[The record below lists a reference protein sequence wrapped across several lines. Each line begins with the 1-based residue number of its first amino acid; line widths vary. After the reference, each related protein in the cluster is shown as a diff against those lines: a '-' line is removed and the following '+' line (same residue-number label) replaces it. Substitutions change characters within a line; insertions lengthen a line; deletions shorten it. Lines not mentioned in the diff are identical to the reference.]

1 MAGSIPALCVAGVPA
16 FYTWVFRDG
25 CWEPLPLS
33 SLPSPDRASDRRGRS
48 MTIIFIMFVGL
59 LNLCLGYVLAVRLG
73 YGPPGLMDAW
83 EVLANRPLP
92 DAVFQ
97 QPSADERS
105 AHTLPQEEI
114 GPTLEE
120 MLDEPYEDGF
130 DDAYD
135 DAFDDAFDDAY
146 DAEHQPG
153 SDEPQ
158 LDDPEDWELDE
169 RFVEVSVLK
178 LNIAMIRS
186 GARTTD
192 LDTRLR
198 AVQGKSD
205 AETIRKCRD
214 ELLEDCQSFLAEH
227 GQAAERFAQ
236 RIDELGELRAL
247 GDQIEMANLE
257 QAAQVETTINNLQY
271 MDFES
276 DLETANLRLLEELK
290 NLRVAR
296 HKLRDDQEKA
306 FLAIARYEDRLDT
319 MEKRMFNDPLTRLH
333 NRIGLEATLWQ
344 WWQEGRHQSRQMSAA
359 LFDLDAFSH
368 VNERYGALVCDKIL
382 YQIGQVIQG
391 KAGEADLA
399 GRYAGEQFLLVILDL
414 GPRKAIKSAEFIR
427 QSIERITFLSG
438 DDEIRVTV
446 GGGITEVVP
455 DDTHEALF
463 TRLEQALH
471 EAKEAGPNRSFLHDG
486 RRTELVE
493 SPSLGAEYVEI
504 SI

>member
-1 MAGSIPALCVAGVPA
+1 
-16 FYTWVFRDG
+16 
-25 CWEPLPLS
+25 
-33 SLPSPDRASDRRGRS
+33 
-48 MTIIFIMFVGL
+48 MTIILTLLVGV

-73 YGPPGLMDAW
+73 YGPPGLVDGW
-83 EVLANRPLP
+83 EVLLANRPPQPTVAQAPPP
-92 DAVFQ
+92 DAR
-97 QPSADERS
+97 PAD
-105 AHTLPQEEI
+105 APPQEDV

-120 MLDEPYEDGF
+120 MLDEPYDEAY

-135 DAFDDAFDDAY
+135 GAHDEAY
-146 DAEHQPG
+146 DEEHQPG

-158 LDDPEDWELDE
+158 LDAPEDWELDE

-186 GARTTD
+186 GARTAD
-192 LDTRLR
+192 IDTRLR
-198 AVQGKSD
+198 AVRGKSD
-205 AETIRKCRD
+205 AETIRRCRD
-214 ELLEDCQSFLAEH
+214 ELLEDCQAFLAEH
-227 GQAAERFAQ
+227 GQAAERFGQ
-236 RIDELGELRAL
+236 RIDELGELKAL
-247 GDQIEMANLE
+247 GDRIEMANLE
-257 QAAQVETTINNLQY
+257 QGAQVETTINNLQF

-276 DLETANLRLLEELK
+276 DLETANTRLLEELK

-296 HKLRDDQEKA
+296 HKLRDDQERA
-306 FLAIARYEDRLDT
+306 FLAIARYENRLDG
-319 MEKRMFNDPLTRLH
+319 MEKRMFNDALTRLP

-344 WWQEGRHQSRQMSAA
+344 WWQEGRHQSRPMSAA
-359 LFDLDAFSH
+359 LFDLDAFGY
-368 VNERYGALVCDKIL
+368 VNERYGVLASDEIL
-382 YQIGQVIQG
+382 YQIAQVIQG
-391 KAGEADLA
+391 QAGKADVVGRFA
-399 GRYAGEQFLLVILDL
+399 GQQFLLMIVDL

-463 TRLEQALH
+463 TRLEQALR

-486 RRTELVE
+486 RKTELVE

-504 SI
+504 PI